1 MNKLLRRDGNPP
13 LFYQL
18 FRKMKLTILI
28 VTMSILSCLSA
39 ETYSQTTKLT
49 LNENNSN
56 LLNLL
61 RSIEEQSEFKFFY
74 NEKVD
79 VTMPVSV
86 EVNQKSI
93 TEILDKVLTGTS
105 VKYKVLGRQIA
116 LYDKNEMEPFMS
128 EQTGKKVAGNVKDL
142 KGLPIPGVSVFIK
155 GTSTGITTDSDGNF
169 SLNIPSDAKI
179 LVFSFVGMK
188 TQEVA
193 IGNKASFS
201 ISMEDVTIG
210 LSEIVAIG
218 YGTQRKKDLTGSVA
232 VVKTNDLRSLPVPS
246 ISDALQGRAAGVQVI
261 TSGTPGSDATFRIRG
276 TGTINNSNP
285 LIVIDGLP
293 VSGGLNQLNM
303 DDVESLQVLKDA
315 SATAIYGSRGA
326 NGVVIVTTK
335 RGTSGQSQ
343 VKFNYS
349 YGVQQAT
356 NLIDVLNASQFA
368 ALHNDILSNAGLIKN
383 PANANPESLGVGTDW
398 MREFFRTA
406 PMQNYSMSYSG
417 SGEKTN
423 YYISGNYYDQQ
434 GVVINTGFKRY
445 TFQLNTDSKVT
456 SRLKVGNSLTLN
468 NDIKTSGDYSIRNAM
483 LALPTQPVFRANGN
497 YSGPIAQSIYDGD
510 ITNPIGMA
518 KTVQNAIKG
527 YNLMG
532 SIFGEL
538 DIYKGLKFKSTFGL
552 QANFWDSRTW
562 SPKFQWDTSKKEN
575 SYLGQQYNKNLTW
588 VWDNTFSYERS
599 IGKHRL
605 GAMAGTSAQEN
616 RYNFMNGS
624 VQNFASDNTQQLSN
638 GTLQPT
644 VGGSTSS
651 WALFSY
657 MGRVNYAYADKYLA
671 TATVRRD
678 GSSRFGEGNKYGIFP
693 SASLAWRIS
702 EEDFFKNI
710 HFINDMKIRAGY
722 GVTGN
727 QEIGNYS
734 FASNL
739 NTIKYN
745 FNNNVVS
752 AVVPTVMPNP
762 SVQWEEQEQA
772 NIGFDATLFNQRVDV
787 TVDTY
792 LKKTNKMLVPMSVPV
807 STGYSDVY
815 VPSINAGKMEN
826 KGVEVTVNSRN
837 LTGKLTWNTSFNVS
851 FNQNKVISI
860 NDTIPMSSG
869 SIGLNQ
875 NLALIQAG
883 QPINFFYGFKT
894 DGIFQSQAEVDSHAV
909 QVPGND
915 PYNRTSAGDIRFKD
929 LNNDGVINDKDRTYL
944 GNPNPTFIF
953 SLNNSFSFQGFDL
966 SIFLQGIAGNKIIN
980 ANRFWSEAMAV
991 AQNQTVETLN
1001 RWTGPG
1007 TSNTMPRAV
1016 FNDPNKNT
1024 RPSDRYIEDGSYLRI
1039 KNVTLGYT
1047 IPKLLMKKAHISSA
1061 RFYVSAQNLFT
1072 FTKYKGF
1079 DPEISASDASGRN
1092 VVSGIDN
1099 SVYPV
1104 TRTFTIGVNL
1114 GL

>member
-1 MNKLLRRDGNPP
+1 
-13 LFYQL
+13 
-18 FRKMKLTILI
+18 MKLTMFFLLATLIHVSASVYSQQTKLSISLQNASVREVLKQIEDQSDFFFMYKNENIDVNRI
-28 VTMSILSCLSA
+28 VTIDI
-39 ETYSQTTKLT
+39 K
-49 LNENNSN
+49 N
-56 LLNLL
+56 
-61 RSIEEQSEFKFFY
+61 K
-74 NEKVD
+74 
-79 VTMPVSV
+79 SV
-86 EVNQKSI
+86 EYLLEELFRGTKVSYEVVNRQIVLVDKEKGYINAPGQQQKS
-93 TEILDKVLTGTS
+93 V
-105 VKYKVLGRQIA
+105 
-116 LYDKNEMEPFMS
+116 
-128 EQTGKKVAGNVKDL
+128 TGKVTDASG
-142 KGLPIPGVSVFIK
+142 GLLPGVSVVVK
-155 GTSTGITTDSDGNF
+155 GTTNGTITDGNGKY
-169 SLNIPSDAKI
+169 SISDIPEKAM
-179 LVFSFVGMK
+179 LQFSFVGMK
-188 TQEVA
+188 TQDVA
-193 IGNKASFS
+193 VGNKA
-201 ISMEDVTIG
+201 ILNIVLEEETIG
-210 LSEIVAIG
+210 IEEVVAVG

-232 VVKTNDLRSLPVPS
+232 VIKTGDLRSLPVPS

-335 RGTSGQSQ
+335 RGTAGQSQ
-343 VKFNYS
+343 INFNYS

-356 NLIDVLNASQFA
+356 NMIDVLNASQFA
-368 ALHNDILSNAGLIKN
+368 ALHNDILSNAGLMKN
-383 PANANPESLGVGTDW
+383 PANANPESLGAGTDW
-398 MREFFRTA
+398 MGEFFRTA
-406 PMQNYSMSYSG
+406 PVQNYSVSYSG

-434 GVVINTGFKRY
+434 GIVINTGFKRY

-456 SRLKVGNSLTLN
+456 SRLKLGNSLTLN
-468 NDIKTSGDYSIRNAM
+468 NDIRTSGDYSVRNAM

-497 YSGPIAQSIYDGD
+497 YSGPIAQPIYDGD

-518 KTVQNAIKG
+518 KTVENATKG

-532 SIFGEL
+532 SVFGEL

-575 SYLGQQYNKNLTW
+575 SYLGQRYNKNLTW
-588 VWDNTFSYERS
+588 VWDNTLTYERTS
-599 IGKHRL
+599 GKHRF
-605 GAMAGTSAQEN
+605 GVMAGTSAQEN
-616 RYNFMNGS
+616 RYNFINGS

-638 GTLQPT
+638 GTMQPT
-644 VGGSTSS
+644 VGGNTES

-657 MGRVNYAYADKYLA
+657 MGRVNYAYADKYLV

-702 EEDFFKNI
+702 EEDFFKDI

-772 NIGFDATLFNQRVDV
+772 NIGFDATMFNQRVDV
-787 TVDTY
+787 TVDAY

-851 FNQNKVISI
+851 FNQNKVVSI

-915 PYNRTSAGDIRFKD
+915 PYNRTSAGDISFVD

-944 GNPNPTFIF
+944 GNPNPNFIF

-966 SIFLQGIAGNKIIN
+966 SIFLQGIAGNEIIN

-991 AQNQTVETLN
+991 AQNQTTETLN

-1061 RFYVSAQNLFT
+1061 RFYISAQNLYT

-1079 DPEISASDASGRN
+1079 DPEINSSGSTGIN
-1092 VVSGIDN
+1092 GIDN

>member
-1 MNKLLRRDGNPP
+1 
-13 LFYQL
+13 
-18 FRKMKLTILI
+18 MKLTAIIFLI
-28 VTMSILSCLSA
+28 STFSLLAVG
-39 ETYSQTTKLT
+39 TYSQNTRI
-49 LNENNSN
+49 S
-56 LLNLL
+56 LNLKNVQIKEVL
-61 RSIEEQSEFKFFY
+61 QKIESNTEYFFIY
-74 NEKVD
+74 NNQFVD
-79 VTMPVSV
+79 VDKSVSV
-86 EVNQKSI
+86 VAENKKVI
-93 TEILDKVLTGTS
+93 DILTSLFQDQQVEFQVSDRKIVIAPLNMGNVQQPSKV
-105 VKYKVLGRQIA
+105 
-116 LYDKNEMEPFMS
+116 
-128 EQTGKKVAGNVKDL
+128 TGKITDSSGIPL
-142 KGLPIPGVSVFIK
+142 PGVSVVVK
-155 GTSTGITTDSDGNF
+155 GTTNGTISNAGGTY
-169 SLNIPSDAKI
+169 SLSNIPENGT
-179 LVFSFVGMK
+179 LQFSFVGMK
-188 TQEVA
+188 MQEVA
-193 IGNKASFS
+193 VGGKTTIN
-201 ISMEDVTIG
+201 VTLEEETVGI
-210 LSEIVAIG
+210 EEVVAIG

-232 VVKTNDLRSLPVPS
+232 VVKTSDLRSLSVPS

-261 TSGTPGSDATFRIRG
+261 SSGKPGDDATFRIRG

-285 LIVIDGLP
+285 LIVIDGVP
-293 VSGGLNQLNM
+293 VSSGLNQLNM
-303 DDVESLQVLKDA
+303 DDIESLQVLKDA

-335 RGTSGQSQ
+335 RGVNGQSQ
-343 VKFNYS
+343 LNFNYY

-356 NLIDVLNASQFA
+356 NMVEMLNASQFA
-368 ALHNDILSNAGLIKN
+368 SLHNDILSNAGVIEN
-383 PANANPESLGVGTDW
+383 PAYENPESLGTGTNW
-398 MREFFRTA
+398 LKELIKPA
-406 PMQNYSMSYSG
+406 PKQNYSISYSG

-423 YYISGNYYDQQ
+423 YYISGNYFDQQ
-434 GVVINTGFKRY
+434 GIVINTGFKRF

-456 SRLKVGNSLTLN
+456 SKLRLGNSLTLN

-483 LALPTQPVFRANGN
+483 LALPTQPVFRENGN
-497 YSGPIAQSIYDGD
+497 YSGPILPIYDGD
-510 ITNPIGMA
+510 IVNPVGSA
-518 KTVQNAIKG
+518 KTVENATKG
-527 YNLMG
+527 YNLIG
-532 SIFGEL
+532 NIFGEL

-562 SPKFQWDTSKKEN
+562 SPKFQWDTSKEED

-588 VWDNTFSYERS
+588 VWDNTFTYERTS
-599 IGKHRL
+599 GKHRF
-605 GAMAGTSAQEN
+605 GVMAGTSAQEN
-616 RYNFMNGS
+616 RSNFINGS
-624 VQNFASDNTQQLSN
+624 VQNFASDYTQQLGN
-638 GTLQPT
+638 GTKQPT
-644 VGGSTSS
+644 VGGNTAS

-657 MGRVNYAYADKYLA
+657 MGRLNYAFADKYLA

-702 EEDFFKNI
+702 EEEFLKNI
-710 HFINDMKIRAGY
+710 HFINDMKLRAGY

-734 FASNL
+734 FASEL

-745 FNNNVVS
+745 FNNNIVS
-752 AVVPTVMPNP
+752 AVVPTKMPNP
-762 SVQWEEQEQA
+762 SVQWEEQQQM
-772 NIGFDATLFNQRVDV
+772 NIGLDASVFNQRVDV
-787 TVDTY
+787 TLDAY
-792 LKKTNKMLVPMSVPV
+792 LKQTNKMLVPMSVPV

-826 KGVEVTVNSRN
+826 KGVELTVNSRN

-851 FNQNKVISI
+851 YNQNKVVSI
-860 NDTIPMSSG
+860 NDTIPMPSG

-894 DGIFQSQAEVDSHAV
+894 DGIFQSQEEVANHAV

-915 PYNRTSAGDIRFKD
+915 PYNRTSAGDIRFVD
-929 LNNDGVINDKDRTYL
+929 LNNDGIINDKDRTYL

-953 SLNNSFSFQGFDL
+953 ALNNSFSFQGFDL
-966 SIFLQGIAGNKIIN
+966 SIFLQGIAGNKICN

-991 AQNQTVETLN
+991 AQNQTTETLT
-1001 RWTGPG
+1001 RWIGPG

-1039 KNVTLGYT
+1039 NNVTLGYT
-1047 IPKLLMKKAHISSA
+1047 IPRELMKKAHISSA
-1061 RFYVSAQNLFT
+1061 RFYISAQNLYT
-1072 FTKYKGF
+1072 LTKYKGF
-1079 DPEISASDASGRN
+1079 TPEINTSDKTGIN
-1092 VVSGIDN
+1092 GIDN

>member
-1 MNKLLRRDGNPP
+1 MKKKWFNDEGHCSLSKWLRV
-13 LFYQL
+13 
-18 FRKMKLTILI
+18 MKLTMFFLLATLIHVSASVYSQQTKLSISLQNASVREVLKQIEDQSDFFFLYKNENIDVNRI
-28 VTMSILSCLSA
+28 VTIDI
-39 ETYSQTTKLT
+39 KD
-49 LNENNSN
+49 
-56 LLNLL
+56 
-61 RSIEEQSEFKFFY
+61 K
-74 NEKVD
+74 
-79 VTMPVSV
+79 SV
-86 EVNQKSI
+86 EYLLEELFKGTKVSYEVINRQIVLVDKEKGNMNAPGQQQKS
-93 TEILDKVLTGTS
+93 V
-105 VKYKVLGRQIA
+105 
-116 LYDKNEMEPFMS
+116 
-128 EQTGKKVAGNVKDL
+128 TGKVTDSSGGSL
-142 KGLPIPGVSVFIK
+142 PGVSVVVK
-155 GTSTGITTDSDGNF
+155 GTTNGTITDSSGKYSISD
-169 SLNIPSDAKI
+169 IPEKAM
-179 LVFSFVGMK
+179 LQFSFVGMR

-193 IGNKASFS
+193 VGNKA
-201 ISMEDVTIG
+201 ILNVVLEEETIG
-210 LSEIVAIG
+210 IEEVVAVG

-232 VVKTNDLRSLPVPS
+232 VIKTGDIHSLPVPS
-246 ISDALQGRAAGVQVI
+246 VSDALQGRAAGVQVI
-261 TSGTPGSDATFRIRG
+261 SSGVPGSDATIRIRG
-276 TGTINNSNP
+276 TGTINNSDP

-293 VSGGLNQLNM
+293 VSGGMNQLNM
-303 DDVESLQVLKDA
+303 DDIESLQILKDA

-326 NGVVIVTTK
+326 NGVVIVTSK
-335 RGTSGQSQ
+335 RGTAGQSQ
-343 VKFNYS
+343 VNFNYS

-356 NLIDVLNASQFA
+356 NMIDVLNASQFA
-368 ALHNDILSNAGLIKN
+368 ALHNDILSNAGVTKN
-383 PANANPESLGVGTDW
+383 PAYANPESLGAGTDW
-398 MREFFRTA
+398 LGEFFSTS
-406 PMQNYSMSYSG
+406 PMQNYTLSYS
-417 SGEKTN
+417 SSSEKTN
-423 YYISGNYYDQQ
+423 YYVSGNYFDQQ
-434 GVVINTGFKRY
+434 GIVINTGYKRY

-456 SRLKVGNSLTLN
+456 SRLKLGNSLTLN
-468 NDIKTSGDYSIRNAM
+468 NDIKTSGDYNIRNAM
-483 LALPTQPVFRANGN
+483 LALPTQPIFRANGN

-518 KTVQNAIKG
+518 KSVQNAIKG

-532 SIFGEL
+532 SFFGEL

-562 SPKFQWDTSKKEN
+562 SPKYQWDTSKKEN

-588 VWDNTFSYERS
+588 VWDNTFSYEHK

-616 RYNFMNGS
+616 RNNFMSGS
-624 VQNFASDNTQQLSN
+624 VQKFASDNTQQLSN

-644 VGGSTSS
+644 IGGNTSS

-657 MGRVNYAYADKYLA
+657 MGRVNYAYADKYLV

-734 FASNL
+734 FASKL

-752 AVVPTVMPNP
+752 AVVPAIMPNP

-772 NIGFDATLFNQRVDV
+772 NIGFDATMFNQRVDV
-787 TVDTY
+787 TVDAY

-837 LTGKLTWNTSFNVS
+837 LTGKLTWNTSFNIS

-915 PYNRTSAGDIRFKD
+915 PNSRTSAGDIRFVD

-966 SIFLQGIAGNKIIN
+966 SIFLQGVAGNEICN

-991 AQNQTVETLN
+991 AQNQTTETLK

-1039 KNVTLGYT
+1039 NNLTLGYT
-1047 IPKLLMKKAHISSA
+1047 IPKVLMGKAHISSA
-1061 RFYVSAQNLFT
+1061 RLYFSAQNLYT

-1079 DPEISASDASGRN
+1079 APELGTNGI
-1092 VVSGIDN
+1092 SGIDN
-1099 SVYPV
+1099 NVYPV

-1114 GL
+1114 VL

>member
-1 MNKLLRRDGNPP
+1 
-13 LFYQL
+13 
-18 FRKMKLTILI
+18 MKLTMFFLLTTLLHVSASVYSQQTKLSISLQNASVREVLKQIEDQSDFFFLYKNENIDVNRI
-28 VTMSILSCLSA
+28 VTIDI
-39 ETYSQTTKLT
+39 K
-49 LNENNSN
+49 N
-56 LLNLL
+56 
-61 RSIEEQSEFKFFY
+61 K
-74 NEKVD
+74 
-79 VTMPVSV
+79 SV
-86 EVNQKSI
+86 EYLLEELFKGTNVSYEVVNRQIVLVDKEKANINAPGQQQKS
-93 TEILDKVLTGTS
+93 V
-105 VKYKVLGRQIA
+105 
-116 LYDKNEMEPFMS
+116 
-128 EQTGKKVAGNVKDL
+128 TGKVTDSSG
-142 KGLPIPGVSVFIK
+142 GLLPGVSVVVK
-155 GTSTGITTDSDGNF
+155 GTTNGAITDGNGKY
-169 SLNIPSDAKI
+169 SISNIPEKATLK
-179 LVFSFVGMK
+179 FSFVGMK
-188 TQEVA
+188 SQEIAV
-193 IGNKASFS
+193 GNKT
-201 ISMEDVTIG
+201 TINIQLEEETVG
-210 LSEIVAIG
+210 IEEVVAVG
-218 YGTQRKKDLTGSVA
+218 YGTQRKRDLTGSVA
-232 VVKTNDLRSLPVPS
+232 VVKTSDLRSLPVPS

-261 TSGTPGSDATFRIRG
+261 TSGKPGDDATFRIRG

-293 VSGGLNQLNM
+293 VSSGLNQLNM

-335 RGTSGQSQ
+335 RGTAGQSQ
-343 VKFNYS
+343 VNFNYS
-349 YGVQQAT
+349 YGVQNAT
-356 NLIDVLNASQFA
+356 NMIDVLNASQFVS
-368 ALHNDILSNAGLIKN
+368 LHNDILANAGVTKN
-383 PANANPESLGVGTDW
+383 PAYANPESLGTGTNW
-398 MREFFRTA
+398 LGEFFRTA
-406 PMQNYSMSYSG
+406 PMQNYSVSYSG
-417 SGEKTN
+417 SSEKTN
-423 YYISGNYYDQQ
+423 YYVSGNYFDQQ
-434 GVVINTGFKRY
+434 GIVINTGFKRY

-456 SRLKVGNSLTLN
+456 SRLKLGNSLTLN

-483 LALPTQPVFRANGN
+483 LALPTQPVFRENGN

-510 ITNPIGMA
+510 ITNPVGAA
-518 KTVQNAIKG
+518 KTVENATKG

-532 SIFGEL
+532 SVFGEL

-575 SYLGQQYNKNLTW
+575 SYLSQRYNKNLTW
-588 VWDNTFSYERS
+588 VWDNTFSYERTS
-599 IGKHRL
+599 GKHRF
-605 GAMAGTSAQEN
+605 GVMAGTSAQEN

-624 VQNFASDNTQQLSN
+624 VQNFASDNTQQLNN
-638 GTLQPT
+638 GTMQPT
-644 VGGSTSS
+644 VGGNTES

-657 MGRVNYAYADKYLA
+657 MGRLNYAFADKYLV

-710 HFINDMKIRAGY
+710 SFINDMKIRAGY

-762 SVQWEEQEQA
+762 SVQWEEQQQA
-772 NIGFDATLFNQRVDV
+772 NIGFDATLLDQRIDV
-787 TVDTY
+787 TVDAY

-826 KGVEVTVNSRN
+826 KGVELTVNSRN

-851 FNQNKVISI
+851 FNKNKVISI

-894 DGIFQSQAEVDSHAV
+894 DGIFQSQEEVDSHAV

-915 PYNRTSAGDIRFKD
+915 PYNRTSAGDIRFVD

-966 SIFLQGIAGNKIIN
+966 SIFLQGIAGNEICN

-991 AQNQTVETLN
+991 AQNQTTETLN

-1039 KNVTLGYT
+1039 KNLTLGYT

-1061 RFYVSAQNLFT
+1061 RIYVSAQNLYT

-1079 DPEISASDASGRN
+1079 DPEVNASDLNSVN
-1092 VVSGIDN
+1092 GIDN

-1104 TRTFTIGVNL
+1104 TRTFTVGVNL